1 MRGASPSGS
10 FLRSSQAQPEL
21 WIREVAPGQNTML
34 DFAIFAI
41 TFLLALVAA
50 VLYLYPVTAH
60 SALWGSGRRPRPR
73 GAHSHVFL
81 PAAGLRG
88 RA

>member
-1 MRGASPSGS
+1 
-10 FLRSSQAQPEL
+10 
-21 WIREVAPGQNTML
+21 ML

-60 SALWGSGRRPRPR
+60 SALWGSDRRPRPR
-73 GAHSHVFL
+73 GPHSHVFL